1 MYCRPFYLYLTY
13 QCLLML
19 LQSLSTAPKHSCP
32 RCFKINLSIFHISDN
47 CFLKVFA
54 VLPDELLEC
63 ATVTAHELPPLPNT
77 GAGRRLMLDSPV
89 TLEEAVTRTKKHLGL
104 DHFRLALGN
113 DRNLES
119 KIKSIAVC
127 AGSGAS
133 VLRGC
138 RADLLV
144 TGEMSHHEVLD
155 FVHKGI
161 SVILTEHS
169 NCERGYLRLVKEK
182 LVKAL
187 GEEVTILVSKKD
199 RDPLQIV

>member
-1 MYCRPFYLYLTY
+1 MWLF
-13 QCLLML
+13 
-19 LQSLSTAPKHSCP
+19 S
-32 RCFKINLSIFHISDN
+32 
-47 CFLKVFA
+47 KVFA
-54 VLPDELLEC
+54 VLPEELLEC

-77 GAGRRLMLDSPV
+77 GAGRHLVLDSAI

-113 DRNLES
+113 DRTFETN
-119 KIKSIAVC
+119 IKSIAVC

-138 RADLLV
+138 KADLLV

-169 NCERGYLRLVKEK
+169 NCERGYLK
-182 LVKAL
+182 LVQDKLINLL
-187 GEEVTILVSKKD
+187 GEEVKIIVSKMD

>member
-1 MYCRPFYLYLTY
+1 MVRPEPHHGGGHRVLAG
-13 QCLLML
+13 L
-19 LQSLSTAPKHSCP
+19 LQTP
-32 RCFKINLSIFHISDN
+32 
-47 CFLKVFA
+47 
-54 VLPDELLEC
+54 E
-63 ATVTAHELPPLPNT
+63 T
-77 GAGRRLMLDSPV
+77 
-89 TLEEAVTRTKKHLGL
+89 GL
-104 DHFRLALGN
+104 DHVRLAQGN
-113 DRNLES
+113 GRNLES

-138 RADLLV
+138 HADLLV

-169 NCERGYLRLVKEK
+169 NCERGYLRLVQDK

-187 GEEVTILVSKKD
+187 GEEVTILVSQID

>member
-1 MYCRPFYLYLTY
+1 
-13 QCLLML
+13 ML
-19 LQSLSTAPKHSCP
+19 LQLLSTVPKRIYP
-32 RCFKINLSIFHISDN
+32 RSFGFNWSFSYFWQL
-47 CFLKVFA
+47 FLKVFA
-54 VLPDELLEC
+54 VLPGELLEC

-77 GAGRRLMLDSPV
+77 GAGRRLALDSPL
-89 TLEEAVTRTKKHLGL
+89 TLEEVVTRTKKHLCL
-104 DHFRLALGN
+104 DHIRLALGN
-113 DRNLES
+113 DQNLES

-138 RADLLV
+138 RADLLL

-169 NCERGYLRLVKEK
+169 NCERGYLRLVKDK

-187 GEEVTILVSKKD
+187 GEEVTILVSKLD

>member
-1 MYCRPFYLYLTY
+1 M
-13 QCLLML
+13 
-19 LQSLSTAPKHSCP
+19 
-32 RCFKINLSIFHISDN
+32 
-47 CFLKVFA
+47 FA

-77 GAGRRLMLDSPV
+77 GAGRHLVLDSPV

-104 DHFRLALGN
+104 DHIRLALGN

-182 LVKAL
+182 LVEL
-187 GEEVTILVSKKD
+187 LEKKKEMMLKWDD
-199 RDPLQIV
+199 RFDWLRLCE

>member
-1 MYCRPFYLYLTY
+1 MF
-13 QCLLML
+13 
-19 LQSLSTAPKHSCP
+19 S
-32 RCFKINLSIFHISDN
+32 
-47 CFLKVFA
+47 KVFA
-54 VLPDELLEC
+54 VLPEELLEC

-77 GAGRRLMLDSPV
+77 GAGRRLVLDTPV

-104 DHFRLALGN
+104 SHLRLALGN

-133 VLRGC
+133 VLGGC

-155 FVHKGI
+155 FVHKGV

-169 NCERGYLRLVKEK
+169 NCERGYLSLVQDK
-182 LVKAL
+182 LVNLL
-187 GEEVTILVSKKD
+187 GEEVTILVSKID

>member
-1 MYCRPFYLYLTY
+1 MPDISVSVDASAITVNCSKG
-13 QCLLML
+13 LLSKVFSWL
-19 LQSLSTAPKHSCP
+19 NWS
-32 RCFKINLSIFHISDN
+32 FDN
-47 CFLKVFA
+47 VVFSKVFA
-54 VLPDELLEC
+54 VLPEELLEC

-77 GAGRRLMLDSPV
+77 GAGRHLVLDSAI

-113 DRNLES
+113 DRTFETN
-119 KIKSIAVC
+119 IKSIAVC

-138 RADLLV
+138 KADLLV

-169 NCERGYLRLVKEK
+169 NCERGYLK
-182 LVKAL
+182 LVQDKLIHLL
-187 GEEVTILVSKKD
+187 GEEITIIVSKMD

>member
-1 MYCRPFYLYLTY
+1 M
-13 QCLLML
+13 
-19 LQSLSTAPKHSCP
+19 
-32 RCFKINLSIFHISDN
+32 
-47 CFLKVFA
+47 FA
-54 VLPDELLEC
+54 VLPGELLEC

-77 GAGRRLMLDSPV
+77 GAGRRLVLDSPV

-104 DHFRLALGN
+104 DHIRLALGN

-119 KIKSIAVC
+119 KIKSVAVC

-133 VLRGC
+133 VLGGC

-169 NCERGYLRLVKEK
+169 NCERGYLRLVKDK

-187 GEEVTILVSKKD
+187 GEGVTVLVSKID

>member
-1 MYCRPFYLYLTY
+1 MF
-13 QCLLML
+13 
-19 LQSLSTAPKHSCP
+19 S
-32 RCFKINLSIFHISDN
+32 
-47 CFLKVFA
+47 KVFA
-54 VLPDELLEC
+54 VLPEELLEC

-77 GAGRRLMLDSPV
+77 GAGRRLVLDSPL
-89 TLEEAVTRTKKHLGL
+89 TLEEAITRTKKHLGL
-104 DHFRLALGN
+104 DHVRLALGN

-169 NCERGYLRLVKEK
+169 NCERGYLRLVKDK

-187 GEEVTILVSKKD
+187 GEEVTVLVSKID

>member
-1 MYCRPFYLYLTY
+1 MGTWSSPTTLPSSDPSKGSPKAIGKNGLLYVVLRRELQCFPLTPLGTLSMGGSTTG
-13 QCLLML
+13 CL
-19 LQSLSTAPKHSCP
+19 S
-32 RCFKINLSIFHISDN
+32 
-47 CFLKVFA
+47 
-54 VLPDELLEC
+54 
-63 ATVTAHELPPLPNT
+63 
-77 GAGRRLMLDSPV
+77 RL
-89 TLEEAVTRTKKHLGL
+89 
-104 DHFRLALGN
+104 RLALGN
-113 DRNLES
+113 DRNMES
-119 KIKSIAVC
+119 KIKSLAVC

-133 VLRGC
+133 VLGGC

-187 GEEVTILVSKKD
+187 GEEVTILVSKMD
-199 RDPLQIV
+199 RDPLQIG